1 MSGDAVVPSS
11 RTGPT
16 STTTS
21 GLPLRLGDTGP
32 AVRDLHRRLGVAGF
46 PDTGDPARFDDHT
59 EKALRE
65 FQASRRLVE
74 DGICARQTWSALVDS
89 DHRLGDRMLYLRSP
103 MTRGDD
109 VTDLQQRLGS
119 LGFDAGWLDGIFGP
133 DTERAVRDFQ
143 HNQGL
148 TADGVVGRETVEAFE
163 RLSGRRSGEKTV
175 AEVRDLEQLRNHTG
189 VSGQRL
195 VIGEAGGLPAIVDS
209 LARRLR
215 LDGAEVVTLHQP
227 DLSDQAR
234 AANEW
239 NGSAYLGLTLA
250 ETGHQ
255 VSYFEIEGF
264 TSHGGRALAQRCEM
278 ALRGLLDDEVP
289 AVGMRLP
296 ILRETRM
303 PAVWCRLGPAHQV
316 VERAAAITD
325 ALRDAV
331 TTWCG
336 DIAEDD
342 IAEDDSA
349 EDDIAENDSA
359 EELSTD

>member
-1 MSGDAVVPSS
+1 MPSPA
-11 RTGPT
+11 PT
-16 STTTS
+16 PEPS
-21 GLPLRLGDTGP
+21 GLPLRRGDVGP
-32 AVRDLHRRLGVAGF
+32 AVRDLHQRLSAAGF
-46 PDTGDPARFDDHT
+46 REVGDQERFDDHT

-74 DGICARQTWSALVDS
+74 DGICARQTWSALVDA
-89 DHRLGDRMLYLRSP
+89 DYRLGDRMLYLRSP

-109 VTDLQQRLGS
+109 VTDLQRRLGS

-133 DTERAVRDFQ
+133 DTELAVRDFQ

-148 TADGVVGRETVEAFE
+148 TSDGAVGRETVAAFG

-175 AEVRDLEQLRNHTG
+175 AEVRDFESLRNHTG
-189 VSGQRL
+189 VAGQRL
-195 VIGEAGGLPAIVDS
+195 VIGEAGGLPAIVDG

-250 ETGHQ
+250 SEDHQ
-255 VSYFEIEGF
+255 ISYFEIEGF
-264 TSHGGRALAQRCEM
+264 TSHGGRALANHCAT
-278 ALRGLLDDEVP
+278 ALSALFDNAIGT
-289 AVGMRLP
+289 AGMRHP

-303 PAVWCRLGPAHQV
+303 PAVWCRLGPAHSV
-316 VERAAAITD
+316 VEQAAAVTD

-331 TTWCG
+331 TTWCA
-336 DIAEDD
+336 DTTDD
-342 IAEDDSA
+342 NPTSPTQ
-349 EDDIAENDSA
+349 
-359 EELSTD
+359 LSTD